1 MTGRPF
7 AILVSGLRSV
17 GKSSFVCSL
26 WGDTEL
32 LPTAER
38 DCTQTNTRIRIP
50 APGEADRGIG
60 LAYLPRAKALDYA
73 TRDLSFCRL
82 AEFLAEALGPFA
94 PRLDELT
101 PEARLR
107 EATAA
112 VRRVFRQ
119 RPDLYVLHE
128 HLTDEVEKL
137 EQFLAFLDSPAYRP
151 GETVAGA
158 WEERREQLMGRR
170 RPDGRTVDVGKLL
183 ALAHVE
189 LVRATGKWGQIPFCP
204 SKMVSV
210 PIFPVLIDTPWVP
223 AFHNA
228 RRAEL
233 ILAEARTAEVLVI
246 VARPELLQVEDWV
259 TRILSERP
267 ALAARTLVAFNQV
280 DTADLARLFARDGLG
295 EVFAENRKRLRALG
309 VPRENL
315 FVSCTRLPFLEN
327 SPAAPGRA
335 ERLAK
340 LREVLGAVRERAASA
355 PKSAAPEFREKLRR
369 ATEPDGGLEAVR
381 ERLVELRGTG
391 DGG

>member
-7 AILVSGLRSV
+7 TILVSGLRSV
-17 GKSSFVCSL
+17 GKSSFVCAL

-38 DCTQTNTRIRIP
+38 DCTQTNTRIRVP
-50 APGEADRGIG
+50 ASGEADRGLR

-73 TRDLSFCRL
+73 TRDLSYCRL
-82 AEFLAEALGPFA
+82 AEFLAESLGPFA

-101 PEARLR
+101 PEARLH
-107 EATAA
+107 EAAA
-112 VRRVFRQ
+112 GVRRVFQQ
-119 RPDLYVLHE
+119 RPDLFVLHE

-151 GETVAGA
+151 GETVPGA
-158 WEERREQLMGRR
+158 WEERGEQLMGRR

-183 ALAHVE
+183 ALAHVG
-189 LVRATGKWGQIPFCP
+189 LVRATDRFPEP
-204 SKMVSV
+204 A
-210 PIFPVLIDTPWVP
+210 PVLIDTPWVP

-233 ILAEARTAEVLVI
+233 ILAEARDADVLLI

-259 TRILSERP
+259 VSILAERP

-280 DTADLARLFARDGLG
+280 DTADLVRLFARDGFG

-315 FVSCTRLPFLEN
+315 FISCTRLPFLEN

-335 ERLAK
+335 ERMAK
-340 LREVLGAVRERAASA
+340 LREVLGAIRKRAEGA
-355 PKSAAPEFREKLRR
+355 PTSAAPEFREKLRR
-369 ATEPDGGLEAVR
+369 STEPDGALEAVR
-381 ERLVELRGTG
+381 ERLKELQG
-391 DGG
+391 